1 MTMIAHGIAVLR
13 ACIAELR
20 VEHAEDRVIEATNK
34 QFSETEILKF
44 KAKKE
49 SALDA
54 LDKAKKSFKRLIFAE
69 NRMSALW
76 NDIVG
81 YTNNEAYRHE
91 RYGQPLALEKM
102 LGSGVIALTI
112 VPIAL
117 VSDAID
123 KMDFKGKIKTL
134 KEKKN
139 QKAIEKE
146 EKKEESEE
154 SDAIDFFEKIVS
166 DAKSLAIYRPDASS
180 ERDKNAMVTGLVHT
194 NAEFGRIA
202 KIASAQGDFV
212 IFYDIDKVH
221 DKSSAEHIPTVYRM
235 FFVNPK
241 TGNYEEL
248 AQIKSVRG
256 AKRFAKAWNKKRE
269 ELEVKKQER
278 EEAKKIN
285 AAINQKTRR

>member
-1 MTMIAHGIAVLR
+1 
-13 ACIAELR
+13 
-20 VEHAEDRVIEATNK
+20 
-34 QFSETEILKF
+34 
-44 KAKKE
+44 
-49 SALDA
+49 
-54 LDKAKKSFKRLIFAE
+54 
-69 NRMSALW
+69 MSALW

-81 YTNNEAYRHE
+81 HTNNREHRHE
-91 RYGQPLALEKM
+91 HYGQPLALEKM

-117 VSDAID
+117 AAVAID
-123 KMDFKGKIKTL
+123 KIDFKGKIKTL

-139 QKAIEKE
+139 QKAVEGK

-154 SDAIDFFEKIVS
+154 SDAIDFFEEIVS
-166 DAKSLAIYRPDASS
+166 GAKSLAVYYPDASS

-221 DKSSAEHIPTVYRM
+221 EESSPEHIPTVYRM

-256 AKRFAKAWNKKRE
+256 RKRFVKAWNKKRE

-285 AAINQKTRR
+285 AAINQKSGR